1 MINILTPEFLENMP
15 QPLVDLYQ
23 ELETF
28 VITDIARR
36 LAKAGQITATAEWQ
50 KHQAELYNINN
61 INQKVAEILKKS
73 NSEIEKIFEEAA
85 LTTILSENKTFRK
98 AGYKGI
104 ELEDSK
110 ALQSYFKTAIKRT
123 KGDIENITQSMGF
136 AEKQGNKIV
145 YNSVAKFYQKELNTA
160 HIKVSTG
167 VQDYNTAI
175 KQAANKIA
183 TSGVR
188 TINYESGY
196 SVNVDTGVRRAVLT
210 SVHQM
215 NQETINQFMEDFIEP
230 ENQLAEVSAHWPC
243 RPTHQPWQGGVYK
256 VNGSDENYENLEEAT
271 DLGSVAGLQGANCRH
286 TYFCFVEGTS
296 SRTYT
301 KEQIRERNRQA
312 NEKKEYNGKQYT
324 EYEATQYQREI
335 ENQIRKYKRE
345 NLIYKETGLDSE
357 VKANNS
363 KIKDLRNEY
372 KSFSSDMEIPTRD
385 NRMQI

>member
-1 MINILTPEFLENMP
+1 MLTPSFLENMP
-15 QPLVDLYQ
+15 QPLIDLYE

-61 INQKVAEILKKS
+61 INQKVTEILKKS
-73 NSEIEKIFEEAA
+73 NSEIEKMFEEAA
-85 LTTILSENKTFRK
+85 LTTILSENKTFKK
-98 AGYKGI
+98 AGYGTMDLNK
-104 ELEDSK
+104 SK
-110 ALQSYFKTAIKRT
+110 ALQDYLKKAIKTT

-145 YNSVAKFYQKELNTA
+145 YNSVAKFYQKELNLA

-175 KQAANKIA
+175 KQAARKIA
-183 TSGVR
+183 DSGVR

-196 SVNVDTGVRRAVLT
+196 SVNIDTATRRAVLT

-215 NQETINQFMEDFIEP
+215 NQETINQFMDDFIEP

-271 DLGSVAGLQGANCRH
+271 DLGSVTGLQGANCRH
-286 TYFCFVEGTS
+286 TYFCFVEGAS

-301 KEQIRERNRQA
+301 KQQLQERNRQA

-372 KSFSSDMEIPTRD
+372 NTFSSEMDIPIRN

>member
-1 MINILTPEFLENMP
+1 MP

>member
-1 MINILTPEFLENMP
+1 VLTPSFLENMP
-15 QPLVDLYQ
+15 QPLIDLYE

-61 INQKVAEILKKS
+61 INQKVTEILKKS
-73 NSEIEKIFEEAA
+73 NSEIEKMFEEAA
-85 LTTILSENKTFRK
+85 LTTILSENKTFKK
-98 AGYKGI
+98 AGYGTMDLNK
-104 ELEDSK
+104 SK
-110 ALQSYFKTAIKRT
+110 ALQDYLKKAIKTT

-145 YNSVAKFYQKELNTA
+145 YNSVAKFYQKELNLA

-175 KQAANKIA
+175 KQAARKIA
-183 TSGVR
+183 DSGVR

-196 SVNVDTGVRRAVLT
+196 SVNIDTATRRAVLT

-215 NQETINQFMEDFIEP
+215 NQETINQFMDDFIEP

-271 DLGSVAGLQGANCRH
+271 DLGSVTGLQGANCRH
-286 TYFCFVEGTS
+286 TYFCFVEGAS

-301 KEQIRERNRQA
+301 KQQLQERNRQA

-372 KSFSSDMEIPTRD
+372 NTFSSEMDIPIRN